1 MPTLW
6 SNHFPS
12 SYLLQKIFK
21 NIDNNIVDVNANSSF
36 ICNNQTGSNG
46 DMYQQMNKQIVY
58 IHKIKYDVNN
68 NKKSNVDTYNMNKSK
83 QLWWAKKQTKGKNMY
98 IIYDPICI

>member
-21 NIDNNIVDVNANSSF
+21 NIDNNIADVNANSSF

-46 DMYQQMNKQIVY
+46 DMYQHMNKQIVY
-58 IHKIKYDVNN
+58 IHKIKYDVTIIRNQMLIHITWIN
-68 NKKSNVDTYNMNKSK
+68 LNSVDER
-83 QLWWAKKQTKGKNMY
+83 KNRPKEK
-98 IIYDPICI
+98 IYT

>member
-1 MPTLW
+1 M
-6 SNHFPS
+6 
-12 SYLLQKIFK
+12 
-21 NIDNNIVDVNANSSF
+21 NANSSF

-83 QLWWAKKQTKGKNMY
+83 QL
-98 IIYDPICI
+98 